1 MRLGRVRRSP
11 PARWIGARSASGH
24 RDAGSAM
31 ILAVVVIAAAAGVGA
46 VAVAAVARAITAEDR
61 TRRQEVVDLLAV
73 SGAEEAFGRI
83 VGEGFGLFE
92 ITGSTDPEISAHP
105 AFGEDEDR
113 SLGPWARFDEV
124 GRVVPCGE
132 DATAACYTLR
142 LLTDADIPELTDPFG
157 PAPRTVIIDV
167 TARQCRAPEPAS
179 ARCARARV
187 QTTVV
192 AREFLTEFAT
202 TTSSAV
208 PDGDEMRSLAG
219 LVLGPDSETTPSVS
233 VSVSGSTLSA
243 EGAAGVTEAA
253 VPVNR
258 VVFVDGDLEIT
269 SGNTSA
275 DPTLDLTVVA
285 SGSITISGDV
295 LSGGLFAIVAT
306 GGEILITADVR
317 TVEALLI
324 ANTPEVGAVR
334 AVRADLNGDASLEI
348 TGAVVT
354 REFDIPES
362 DPPPELVFDS
372 RLERLQPPFALEQVR
387 GVWLRVDQVA
397 VTPGS

>member
-1 MRLGRVRRSP
+1 M
-11 PARWIGARSASGH
+11 
-24 RDAGSAM
+24 
-31 ILAVVVIAAAAGVGA
+31 
-46 VAVAAVARAITAEDR
+46 AVAAVARSITAEDR

-83 VGEGFGLFE
+83 VGEGFGLSE
-92 ITGSTDPEISAHP
+92 ITGSDLIDPAIPAHP

-142 LLTDADIPELTDPFG
+142 LLTDTDIPDLTDPFG
-157 PAPRTVIIDV
+157 PAPQTVIIDV
-167 TARQCRAPEPAS
+167 TARQCQAPDPAS

-192 AREFLTEFAT
+192 AREFLTEFET

-219 LVLGPDSETTPSVS
+219 LVLEPDSEATPS

-243 EGAAGVTEAA
+243 TGAAGVTEAA

-258 VVFVDGDLEIT
+258 VVFVEGDLEIT
-269 SGNTSA
+269 AGDTRA

-306 GGEILITADVR
+306 GGEILITADVE

-324 ANTPEVGAVR
+324 ANTPEVGAVEVG
-334 AVRADLNGDASLEI
+334 AVELTEDEVGDFSLGRI

-354 REFDIPES
+354 REFVIPES
-362 DPPPELVFDS
+362 DPPPELVFDP